1 MADIVSSKIL
11 SENVREVVY
20 QFNYQYVDTGNESA
34 VTKINVSDLQP
45 NSNGDPC
52 TGLRILNCNFNVAGM
67 QIKVLKDGD
76 TQDPIMLNLTEDQSG
91 NFDFT
96 NVGGLPSTTQ
106 LTEATRTYAVTVAN
120 VGGSNYF
127 HLGGVQNPAINLLK
141 NHTYIFDQ
149 SDATNSGHPLRF
161 STTSNGTHG
170 GGVEYTTGVTVSNG
184 SSGPG
189 SAGAKTTIVTSADT
203 PDLFY
208 YCTNH
213 SGMGNSASSVNPTGD
228 VLFTTVGAGANDS
241 YQIVMRLKKNYK
253 VQ

>member
-34 VTKINVSDLQP
+34 VTKIDVSGLQP
-45 NSNGDPC
+45 NSDGDPC
-52 TGLRILNCNFNVAGM
+52 TGLKILETDFNVAGM

-91 NFDFT
+91 RFDFSD
-96 NVGGLPSTTQ
+96 VGGLPSTTE
-106 LTEATRTYAVTVAN
+106 LTEATRTYTVTVVN
-120 VGGSNYF
+120 DGGNKF
-127 HLGGVQNPAINLLK
+127 ALGGVTAPAINLLK
-141 NHTYIFDQ
+141 NHTYVFDQ
-149 SDATNSGHPLRF
+149 SDNTNDGHPLAF
-161 STTSNGTHG
+161 KEGSG
-170 GGVEYTTGVTVSNG
+170 GSAYTTGVTSTG
-184 SSGPG
+184 TPG
-189 SAGAKTTIVTSADT
+189 QAGAKTTIVTTADT
-203 PDLFY
+203 PDLYY
-208 YCTNH
+208 YCTVH
-213 SGMGNSASSVNPTGD
+213 GEGMGNTSTLVNPTGD

>member
-34 VTKINVSDLQP
+34 VTKIDVSGLQP
-45 NSNGDPC
+45 NSDGDQC
-52 TGLRILNCNFNVAGM
+52 TGLKILETDFNVAGM

-91 NFDFT
+91 RFDFSD
-96 NVGGLPSTTQ
+96 VGGLPSTTE
-106 LTEATRTYAVTVAN
+106 LTEATRTYTVTVVN
-120 VGGSNYF
+120 DGGNKF
-127 HLGGVQNPAINLLK
+127 ALGGVTAPAINLLK
-141 NHTYIFDQ
+141 NHTYVFDQ
-149 SDATNSGHPLRF
+149 SDNTNDGHPLAF
-161 STTSNGTHG
+161 KEGSG
-170 GGVEYTTGVTVSNG
+170 GSAYTTGVTSTG
-184 SSGPG
+184 TPG
-189 SAGAKTTIVTSADT
+189 QAGAKTTIVTTADT
-203 PDLFY
+203 PDLYY
-208 YCTNH
+208 YCTVH
-213 SGMGNSASSVNPTGD
+213 GEGMGNTATLVNPTGD

>member
-20 QFNYQYVDTGNESA
+20 QFNYQYVDTGNESL
-34 VTKINVSDLQP
+34 VTKINVSDLQA

-91 NFDFT
+91 NFDFS

-106 LTEATRTYAVTVAN
+106 LTEATRTYAVTVVN
-120 VGGSNYF
+120 SGGNKF
-127 HLGGVQNPAINLLK
+127 ALGGVTNPAINLLK
-141 NHTYIFDQ
+141 NHTYVFDQ
-149 SDATNSGHPLRF
+149 SDNTNAGHQIAF
-161 STTSNGTHG
+161 KQGAG
-170 GGVEYTTGVTVSNG
+170 GAAYTTGVTTTGTLGQAG
-184 SSGPG
+184 S
-189 SAGAKTTIVTSADT
+189 KTTIVTTADT

-208 YCTNH
+208 YCVAH
-213 SGMGNSASSVNPTGD
+213 GEGMGNTASLVNPTGD
-228 VLFTTVGAGANDS
+228 VLFSTVNAGANDS

>member
-34 VTKINVSDLQP
+34 VVKIDASSLQP

-52 TGLRILNCNFNVAGM
+52 TGLKILETDFNVAGM

-91 NFDFT
+91 RFDFSD
-96 NVGGLPSTTQ
+96 VGGLPSTTE
-106 LTEATRTYAVTVAN
+106 LTEATRTYAVTVVN
-120 VGGSNYF
+120 DGGNKF
-127 HLGGVQNPAINLLK
+127 ALGGVTAPAINLLK
-141 NHTYIFDQ
+141 NHTYVFDQ
-149 SDATNSGHPLRF
+149 SDNTNANHPLAF
-161 STTSNGTHG
+161 KEGAG
-170 GGVEYTTGVTVSNG
+170 GSAYTTGVTVTG
-184 SSGPG
+184 VAGQ
-189 SAGAKTTIVTSADT
+189 AGAKVTIVTTADT
-203 PDLFY
+203 PDLYY
-208 YCTNH
+208 YCTTH
-213 SGMGNSASSVNPTGD
+213 GEAMGNTASLVNPTGD
-228 VLFTTVGAGANDS
+228 IMFTTVGAGANDS

>member
-1 MADIVSSKIL
+1 MADIVSTKIL

-34 VTKINVSDLQP
+34 VVKIDASSLQP

-52 TGLRILNCNFNVAGM
+52 TGLKILETDFNVAGM

-91 NFDFT
+91 RFDFSD
-96 NVGGLPSTTQ
+96 VGGLPSTTE
-106 LTEATRTYAVTVAN
+106 LTEATRTYAVTVVN
-120 VGGSNYF
+120 DGGNKF
-127 HLGGVQNPAINLLK
+127 ALGGVTAPAINLLK

-149 SDATNSGHPLRF
+149 SDNTNANHPLAF
-161 STTSNGTHG
+161 KEGAG
-170 GGVEYTTGVTVSNG
+170 GSAYTTGVTVTG
-184 SSGPG
+184 VAGQ
-189 SAGAKTTIVTSADT
+189 AGAKVTIVTTADT
-203 PDLFY
+203 PDLYY
-208 YCTNH
+208 YCTTH
-213 SGMGNSASSVNPTGD
+213 GEAMGNTASLVNPTGD
-228 VLFTTVGAGANDS
+228 IMFTTVGAGANDS

>member
-34 VTKINVSDLQP
+34 VTKIDVSELQP
-45 NSNGDPC
+45 NSDGDPC
-52 TGLRILNCNFNVAGM
+52 TGLKILETDFNVAGM

-91 NFDFT
+91 RFDFSD
-96 NVGGLPSTTQ
+96 VGGLPSTTE
-106 LTEATRTYAVTVAN
+106 LTEATRTYAVTVVN
-120 VGGSNYF
+120 SGGNKF
-127 HLGGVQNPAINLLK
+127 ALGGVTAPAINLLK

-149 SDATNSGHPLRF
+149 SDNTNGNHPIAF
-161 STTSNGTHG
+161 KEGAG
-170 GGVEYTTGVTVSNG
+170 GNAYTTGVTSTGV
-184 SSGPG
+184 PG
-189 SAGAKTTIVTSADT
+189 QAGAKTTIVTTADT
-203 PDLFY
+203 PDLYY
-208 YCTNH
+208 YCTVH
-213 SGMGNSASSVNPTGD
+213 GEGMGNTATLVNPTGD

>member
-34 VTKINVSDLQP
+34 VTKIDVSELQP
-45 NSNGDPC
+45 NSDGDPC
-52 TGLRILNCNFNVAGM
+52 TGLKILETDFNVAGM

-91 NFDFT
+91 RFDFSD
-96 NVGGLPSTTQ
+96 VGGLPSTTE
-106 LTEATRTYAVTVAN
+106 LTEATRTYAVTV
-120 VGGSNYF
+120 VDSGGNKF
-127 HLGGVQNPAINLLK
+127 ALGGVTAPAINLLK

-149 SDATNSGHPLRF
+149 SDNTNGNHPIAF
-161 STTSNGTHG
+161 KEGAG
-170 GGVEYTTGVTVSNG
+170 GNAYTTGVTSTGV
-184 SSGPG
+184 PG
-189 SAGAKTTIVTSADT
+189 QAGAKTTIVTTADT
-203 PDLFY
+203 PDLYY
-208 YCTNH
+208 YCTVH
-213 SGMGNSASSVNPTGD
+213 GEGMGNTATLVNPTGD

>member
-34 VTKINVSDLQP
+34 VTKIDVSELQP
-45 NSNGDPC
+45 NSDGDPC
-52 TGLRILNCNFNVAGM
+52 TGLKILETDFNVAGM

-91 NFDFT
+91 RFDFSD
-96 NVGGLPSTTQ
+96 VGGLPSTTE
-106 LTEATRTYAVTVAN
+106 LTEATRTYAVTVVN
-120 VGGSNYF
+120 SGGNKF
-127 HLGGVQNPAINLLK
+127 ALGGVTAPAINLLK
-141 NHTYIFDQ
+141 NHTYVFDQ
-149 SDATNSGHPLRF
+149 SDSTNVGHQIAF
-161 STTSNGTHG
+161 KQGAG
-170 GGVEYTTGVTVSNG
+170 GSAYTTGVTTTGVLG
-184 SSGPG
+184 Q
-189 SAGAKTTIVTSADT
+189 AGAKTTIVTTADT
-203 PDLFY
+203 PDLYY
-208 YCTNH
+208 YCVSH
-213 SGMGNSASSVNPTGD
+213 AEGIGNTATLVNPTGD

>member
-1 MADIVSSKIL
+1 MADIVSTKIL

-34 VTKINVSDLQP
+34 VVKIDASSLQP

-52 TGLRILNCNFNVAGM
+52 TGLKILETDFNVAGM

-91 NFDFT
+91 RFDFSD
-96 NVGGLPSTTQ
+96 VGGLPSTTE
-106 LTEATRTYAVTVAN
+106 LTEATRTYAVTVVN
-120 VGGSNYF
+120 DGGNKF
-127 HLGGVQNPAINLLK
+127 ALGGVTAPAINLLK

-149 SDATNSGHPLRF
+149 SDNTNANHPLAF
-161 STTSNGTHG
+161 KEGSG
-170 GGVEYTTGVTVSNG
+170 GSAYTTGVTSTG
-184 SSGPG
+184 TPG
-189 SAGAKTTIVTSADT
+189 QAGAKTTIVTTADT
-203 PDLFY
+203 PDLYY
-208 YCTNH
+208 YCTVH
-213 SGMGNSASSVNPTGD
+213 GEGMGNTATLVNPTGD

-241 YQIVMRLKKNYK
+241 YQVVMRLKKNYK